1 MWHRI
6 EARSRPRERIGQHAW
21 VRLPP
26 AAESFA
32 EPVAGA
38 LVDAVPLDRALR
50 DPALLDPVPLAPA
63 LRSGLPVG
71 ASSSG
76 RH

>member
-38 LVDAVPLDRALR
+38 LVDPVPLD
-50 DPALLDPVPLAPA
+50 PA